1 MYLNNHKSTTP
12 DPQKSATID
21 GLRDDDFA
29 SHLGRPGLAT
39 RIKGLSA
46 VVAEWLLIIRLS
58 LLRLYYR
65 YVDSG
70 HMGVLDFS

>member
-12 DPQKSATID
+12 DPRKVRQ
-21 GLRDDDFA
+21 DDDFA
-29 SHLGRPGLAT
+29 SHLGRPGLAS

-46 VVAEWLLIIRLS
+46 VVAEWLLVIRLS